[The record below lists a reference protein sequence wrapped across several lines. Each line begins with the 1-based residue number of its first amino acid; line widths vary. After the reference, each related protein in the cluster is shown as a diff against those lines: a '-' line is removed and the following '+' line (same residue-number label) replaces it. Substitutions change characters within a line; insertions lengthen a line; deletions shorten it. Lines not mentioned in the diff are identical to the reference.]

1 MSSGSSSRTVP
12 RVFRLGPVLGSGFGL
27 AAGRFF
33 WEGFLQV
40 HRIDICRAL
49 AASEAWPGGYIPAS
63 GGPRH
68 ANQGR
73 CSHSV
78 LGIGPRPDPNNI
90 PPPLGSGSSGARRRR
105 NFARAGHHRH
115 TVAAARRHSAQVR
128 GSTSLLLA
136 SSQLAARSSQDGH
149 HRCEG
154 RLFCDFAACSLQ
166 LAARRIDTTRK
177 SPGQRNL
184 TFCEQLSVLCTTT
197 SAHGPNVQAA
207 KGKVQGAS
215 CSTTNPLNSHLP
227 LARFRFAAKRCLY

>member
-1 MSSGSSSRTVP
+1 M
-12 RVFRLGPVLGSGFGL
+12 
-27 AAGRFF
+27 
-33 WEGFLQV
+33 

-73 CSHSV
+73 CSLSV
-78 LGIGPRPDPNNI
+78 LGLGRTVTPNNI
-90 PPPLGSGSSGARRRR
+90 PPSPWKRQHAARGGVATSRWPALAPRLR
-105 NFARAGHHRH
+105 SRGARAGHHRH

-128 GSTSLLLA
+128 GSTFLLLA
-136 SSQLAARSSQDGH
+136 SSQLAARSSQDGP
-149 HRCEG
+149 HRCEA

-197 SAHGPNVQAA
+197 SAHGPNLQAA

-227 LARFRFAAKRCLY
+227 LAGFRVAAKCCLY